1 MLGRSLSRFHYQVEV
16 PMSLSHKLGLVVL
29 LTLPIA
35 ACGEPTGP
43 LQDQPAFAP
52 AGNDN
57 KFAFPIHDEFSDVCP
72 GGTEVDIVIDGWIQ
86 GRIFPQEKNRNV
98 QLTVFHNTW
107 TFSNSS
113 SGETFVFHEV
123 GPDHAYFD
131 DGKLFVAVVGRV
143 PFGHI
148 GRLVFDLSTDPPAQ
162 VFSAGRDFGDL
173 LLLACENIT

>member
-1 MLGRSLSRFHYQVEV
+1 
-16 PMSLSHKLGLVVL
+16 MSLSHKLGLVVL
-29 LTLPIA
+29 LTSPIV
-35 ACGEPTGP
+35 ACGEPSGP

-57 KFAFPIHDEFSDVCP
+57 KFAFPVHDEFSDVCP
-72 GGTEVDIVIDGWIQ
+72 GGTEVDVVIDGWIQ
-86 GRIFPQEKNRNV
+86 GRFFPQEKNRNV
-98 QLTVFHNTW
+98 QLTVFHITW

-143 PFGHI
+143 PYGHI
-148 GRLVFDLSTDPPAQ
+148 GRLLLDLSTDPPTQ